1 MMRPTM
7 LTASLLVTLG
17 CAASDS
23 VDAGPNTV
31 AGVWQYQAT
40 QRTPSLAA
48 IDGQI
53 ELSGASAGAITGA
66 MQGVE
71 RDPGGASQTV
81 AALAAGRLVGGTT
94 LDLTLEFASGSRRH
108 VGTLRHD
115 SIVGS
120 WTTSIPPIASGPFTM
135 VRR

>member
-1 MMRPTM
+1 MRATMMM
-7 LTASLLVTLG
+7 VSLLGALG

-23 VDAGPNTV
+23 VDAGPNTL

-40 QRTPSLAA
+40 QRTPSPAA

-53 ELSGASAGAITGA
+53 ELGGASASEITGA

-81 AALAAGRLVGGTT
+81 AALAAGRLVAGTT
-94 LDLTLEFASGSRRH
+94 LDLTLEFASGPRRH
-108 VGTLRHD
+108 VGTVRHD

-120 WTTSIPPIASGPFTM
+120 WTTLVPPIASGPFTM